1 MQSVKFVYTWNLQRG
16 LPKMILL
23 YFVITMCRHMV
34 AMQHNQWCMAGN
46 GTIAVSVS
54 ADKNVS
60 WQSCCPFPSHWM
72 SLLDQL
78 FVQNCYAD
86 LHIPSPN
93 LPARSAPSCVLRQKH
108 ACVNEAVCCST
119 SSPSPSFTILCAAF
133 SCRRLVTV
141 AEAVTAIT
149 ASASASFP
157 HLSQQHPLH
166 PGEHSFF
173 TSAHPLLPLFPLD
186 F

>member
-1 MQSVKFVYTWNLQRG
+1 
-16 LPKMILL
+16 
-23 YFVITMCRHMV
+23 
-34 AMQHNQWCMAGN
+34 
-46 GTIAVSVS
+46 
-54 ADKNVS
+54 
-60 WQSCCPFPSHWM
+60 M

-186 F
+186 FLTHILGLFTLSHLPLPFCSTQQSPSPPSTLP